1 MGNVLVYPE
10 IEVYVGRLTS
20 TQLLKYKSLNAWA
33 IVIAALTLNL
43 MHSGVINEVKLWPI
57 LSQNLQSDL
66 QIIIETLA
74 EKIFYPVT

>member
-10 IEVYVGRLTS
+10 IELDVGGLTPP
-20 TQLLKYKSLNAWA
+20 QLLKYKSLNAWA